1 MKFWQV
7 LGGGKGK
14 GWDVNFNFPPRNNAT
29 LESTGA
35 GVGRVKQY
43 GRNEG

>member
-7 LGGGKGK
+7 LGGGGGMGM
-14 GWDVNFNFPPRNNAT
+14 GWDVNFNFPPRNNAP

-35 GVGRVKQY
+35 GEWKGVK
-43 GRNEG
+43 